1 MGKRCVIGL
10 FAVLFWHVGK
20 ASELADTTWRVES
33 LEQLNTRSDEVLI
46 GWDGRELYFGRL
58 APTARLES
66 GKRWFVENRAD
77 FTSNRLMGWSEF
89 APPNPTKLMA
99 NRFPSWDALG
109 EIQHAA
115 IDAERGVVVLSVWMK
130 DGQFDLFMAQR
141 EGGDWSIPRALDD
154 LNSPHDEVFPNFYD
168 GDLLFGSDRPGGQGG
183 FDVYRSNRTDLF
195 LKANPLPAP
204 INSVGDELTAVP
216 GGGASGSGFYVSAVR
231 MAGRGGVDLWWMGP
245 AQQPSASDA
254 VILGMEIRHRR
265 EPLLNLDVSIR
276 ERGGKHVFSGALD
289 GVGRVEIGALT
300 LDAAV
305 EVRFEGNTRKR
316 SPLPDGAVCH
326 VYEQCEI
333 GSCLDSPW
341 PGWNHIRSYRLEGGE
356 AFVFDL
362 LPLDALGALSRPSD
376 IDQSLL
382 RGDSEMWVGRFE
394 SSRANLAGNDLQEF
408 IDWLRPYQDLDG
420 HWPNN
425 LKLLIEGHTDGN
437 GVSSDNQDLSMQRAY
452 HVAQAAAQLG
462 VPEDRVQASGF
473 GSAFASGRDHQ
484 DRRVTVRWVLD

>member
-1 MGKRCVIGL
+1 M
-10 FAVLFWHVGK
+10 AVLLWHVGF
-20 ASELADTTWRVES
+20 ASDVADSTWRVES
-33 LEQLNTRSDEVLI
+33 LERLNTRSDEVLI
-46 GWDGRELYFGRL
+46 GWDGREIYFGRL

-66 GKRWFVENRAD
+66 GKRWFLENRQD

-89 APPNPTKLMA
+89 ALPNVTMLRA

-115 IDAERGVVVLSVWMK
+115 VDSERGVVVMSVWME

-141 EGGDWSIPRALDD
+141 EGGDWSIPRALEA
-154 LNSPHDEVFPNFYD
+154 LNSPQDEVFPNFYD

-183 FDVYRSNRTDLF
+183 FDVYRSNRTSLF
-195 LKANPLPAP
+195 LKATPLPAP

-216 GGGASGSGFYVSAVR
+216 GGSDSGSGFYVSAVR
-231 MAGRGGVDLWWMGP
+231 MTGRGGVDLWWMGP
-245 AQQPSASDA
+245 MQQASVSET

-265 EPLLNLDVSIR
+265 EPMLNLDVSIR
-276 ERGGKHVFSGALD
+276 ERGGKHIFSGALD
-289 GVGRVEIGALT
+289 EWGRVEIGALT

-305 EVRFEGNTRKR
+305 EVRFEGNARK
-316 SPLPDGAVCH
+316 SGSLPDGAVCH

-362 LPLDALGALSRPSD
+362 LPLDALGALNRPSD
-376 IDQSLL
+376 IDLSLL

-394 SSRANLAGNDLQEF
+394 SSSANLSANHQQAF
-408 IDWLRPYQDLDG
+408 IKWLKLYQDLDG
-420 HWPNN
+420 HWPKN
-425 LKLLIEGHTDGN
+425 LKLEIEGHTDRN
-437 GVSSDNQDLSMQRAY
+437 GVRSDNQDLSMQRAQY
-452 HVAQAAAQLG
+452 VAGIAADLG
-462 VPEDRVQASGF
+462 VPEDCLQASGL
-473 GSAFASGRDHQ
+473 GSAFASGRDQQ
-484 DRRVTVRWVLD
+484 DRKVTVRWVLD